1 MARKRAAPFRLRF
14 YGDDALRMLICVAIG
29 FLLIGAIVSIVLCRI
44 FLSEPITL
52 RQVIAI
58 LILLVAVYIMCTYN
72 VSLKGRMKL
81 SELALLLLCGTSS
94 GLADFSQKLF
104 VKMRPEGSI
113 TAFNLYTYL
122 FAGIVLFFACLCFRY
137 ADQKRGA
144 TLRPPLA
151 VIKPIWIYVLVMAA
165 CLFGNSFFKTEA
177 ARYLDAVQLYPLS
190 QGASVL
196 VSVQLYP
203 LSQGASVLVSLFL
216 SAVFFKEKINGRC
229 IVGIVLSFA
238 ALLLLNL

>member
-196 VSVQLYP
+196 VS
-203 LSQGASVLVSLFL
+203 LFL